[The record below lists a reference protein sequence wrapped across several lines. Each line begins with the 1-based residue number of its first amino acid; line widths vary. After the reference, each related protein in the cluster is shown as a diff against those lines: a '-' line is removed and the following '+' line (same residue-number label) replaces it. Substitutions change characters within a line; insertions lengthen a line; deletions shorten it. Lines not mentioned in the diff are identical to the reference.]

1 MIVIDASLL
10 VDVLLNTSVATRI
23 AQRLSSS
30 GSSLHVPHLVDVEIM
45 HSLRRLVRIGKVHE
59 ARALEVLSDFADLDL
74 TRYPHS
80 PFLQRIW
87 ELRHNLSAYDAVY
100 VALAEAL
107 DAPLLTRDVF
117 LASAPAHD
125 AKIELF

>member
-10 VDVLLNTSVATRI
+10 IELLLNTSVATRV
-23 AQRLSSS
+23 AQRRASSRS
-30 GSSLHVPHLVDVEIM
+30 PLHVPHLVDIEIM
-45 HSLRRLVRIGKVHE
+45 HSLRRLVRIGKVQE
-59 ARALEVLSDFADLDL
+59 QRALEALADFADLEL
-74 TRYPHS
+74 TRYPHG
-80 PFLQRIW
+80 PLLQRVW

-107 DAPLLTRDVF
+107 DAPLLTRDVL

-125 AKIELF
+125 AKVELF